1 VWWSVAFISTATFG
15 YTGCNTN
22 ALAFPP
28 DVVPKNMVASV
39 WGLASM
45 GSGFGGM
52 LFSWLSGRMIDLY
65 GYTPVFM
72 AYGVM
77 PLIAAGLVLFV
88 MGPLKPLPEFQ
99 GLESNP
105 TG

>member
-1 VWWSVAFISTATFG
+1 
-15 YTGCNTN
+15 
-22 ALAFPP
+22 
-28 DVVPKNMVASV
+28 
-39 WGLASM
+39 
-45 GSGFGGM
+45 
-52 LFSWLSGRMIDLY
+52 
-65 GYTPVFM
+65 M

-88 MGPLKPLPEFQ
+88 MGPLKPLPEFH